1 MLRTIKRS
9 RGGRVKTRKGG
20 RSRKLAKRIRLKK
33 GGQPV
38 LPLEYFRKP
47 TLKKIVVI
55 GGKKRKTKGGR
66 KLVKKIIV

>member
-20 RSRKLAKRIRLKK
+20 LSKKVSKGTRLKK

-47 TLKKIVVI
+47 ASKKIIVI

-66 KLVKKIIV
+66 KLVKRKV

>member
-1 MLRTIKRS
+1 MS
-9 RGGRVKTRKGG
+9 KGT
-20 RSRKLAKRIRLKK
+20 RLKK

-47 TLKKIVVI
+47 ASKKIIVI

-66 KLVKKIIV
+66 KLVKRKV